1 MSAPSLEPTD
11 RVTLSVL
18 QRERLRR
25 RAEFED
31 VIAGTRQTIAQSQA
45 LLVEADAILAKE
57 KIAVS
62 RHYSRDDC

>member
-57 KIAVS
+57 KIVVS

>member
-62 RHYSRDDC
+62 RRYSRDDC